1 MKPGDK
7 VTNTYGTEGT
17 ILHVIG
23 DKAWVEWD
31 DFRGNSNVWRI
42 SRLTPVPTTR
52 SYDLTADEARALQI
66 AASGVIDYWKND
78 ALRSACVKLLRHGSC
93 S

>member
-7 VTNTYGTEGT
+7 VTIPSGTVGT
-17 ILHVIG
+17 IIHVTE

-31 DFRGNSNVWRI
+31 DSIGSNNVWGI
-42 SRLTPVPTTR
+42 NRLTLVPTTR

-66 AASGVIDYWKND
+66 AASSVTDYWRNG
-78 ALRSACVKLLRHGSC
+78 ALRSACVKLLRHGSG